1 MSRRQY
7 VPLGVIIERR
17 ASDHPWLD
25 HTIRPVSVV
34 PGMSAP
40 EEGGGWRLMM
50 EGDGWAHFHAGTLNL
65 ELFAGETEGYRNN
78 LANSPPH
85 VYVVLSPGTEPG
97 DPEMVASLVTACP
110 FEAERYMEDSDM
122 VVEGVPMPD
131 EIAAWVG
138 AFVEAYHV
146 EEEFVKRKRRPYDPR
161 KGDMRARPLL
171 EEGE

>member
-50 EGDGWAHFHAGTLNL
+50 EGDGWAPVHAGTL
-65 ELFAGETEGYRNN
+65 
-78 LANSPPH
+78 
-85 VYVVLSPGTEPG
+85 VLSPGAEPG
-97 DPEMVASLVTACP
+97 DPEMVATLVTACP
-110 FEAERYMEDSDM
+110 YEAERYMEDSEI
-122 VVEGVPMPD
+122 VVEGVPMP
-131 EIAAWVG
+131 EEVAAWVG
-138 AFVEAYHV
+138 AFVDAYHV
-146 EEEFVKRKRRPYDPR
+146 EEEFLKRKRKPYDPR

-171 EEGE
+171 EDGE